1 MKKDK
6 ERGAIVVE
14 ATIALTAFIFAIFT
28 ILSIVN
34 IYFVQAKV
42 AVALNGAAKEISQ
55 YSYLYYKMN
64 VDELDKR
71 ASDGTEEYRATTEE
85 TISGIDALIDSMGEA
100 QNGLETGDFD
110 QLMNAINSGTENISS
125 LATTY
130 GEHLKDPKGFI
141 IGMAKMAGNEIK
153 EEAKVLLGQ
162 VLAKSFMEKNLKAF
176 SGDTADEFLK
186 RYRVVGGMDGLDFN
200 YTTLM
205 HNGENQLQ
213 LVVTYDVKVI
223 ELLDI
228 DFEFTFRQM
237 AKATVWGNGVS
248 VISPDA

>member
-1 MKKDK
+1 MRKDK

-14 ATIALTAFIFAIFT
+14 ATIALTAFVFAIFT

-71 ASDGTEEYRATTEE
+71 VSDGTEEYRATTEQ
-85 TISGIDALIDSMGEA
+85 TISGVDALIDSMGDA
-100 QNGLETGDFD
+100 QNGLETGDFE
-110 QLMNAINSGTENISS
+110 QLMGAIQDGADNVSS

-130 GEHLKDPKGFI
+130 GEHLKDPKAFI
-141 IGMAKMAGNEIK
+141 IGMAKMAGSELVG
-153 EEAKVLLGQ
+153 EAKRYLGQ
-162 VLAKSFMEKNLKAF
+162 VLAKTFMQKNLQAF
-176 SGDTADEFLK
+176 TGDSADAFL
-186 RYRVVGGMDGLDFN
+186 RRCGVVDGMNGLDFN
-200 YTTLM
+200 YTSMFT
-205 HNGENQLQ
+205 NGENQLQ
-213 LVVTYDVKVI
+213 LVVTYDVEVI
-223 ELLDI
+223 KLLDI
-228 DFEFTFRQM
+228 DFTFTFRQM

-248 VISPDA
+248 VISPQA